1 MIKFTAACSYAFLFH
16 VILIN
21 KPIDLSSH
29 LVLGNLK
36 LFFFKGNFYLY
47 FIDNLDKK
55 DYIWACRTETL
66 VNIV

>member
-1 MIKFTAACSYAFLFH
+1 MFAAVCSCAFLFH

-36 LFFFKGNFYLY
+36 LFLFKGNFYLY
-47 FIDNLDKK
+47 FIGNLDKK
-55 DYIWACRTETL
+55 DYIWACPIETL
-66 VNIV
+66 VKIV